1 MRLKFFALAI
11 CGGTC
16 LAATHNAVQELDEVL
31 VEGIE
36 PRYVAPTTRDRIG
49 RIWVP
54 VMLDGRGPYRLVLDT
69 GALRSAVTTTTA
81 AQMGVP
87 LDASPP
93 VMLHGVT
100 GAAVTPTID
109 VERMEVGDVWID
121 PEVLPVVEDA
131 FGGAEG
137 LLGIDGMQ
145 KHRIVIDFRRD
156 FINIA
161 RSKNQLA
168 GAGFGVVRFMESADN
183 LLVVR
188 AEVGRV
194 PVRAIID
201 TGAQATVGNNA
212 LRAALQRQV
221 ARSGTPDHVKGAT
234 GDVQEGVGLRVRSI
248 RLGELQ
254 VNQAHITF
262 ADLHIFSRWKL
273 QEEPAIVIGMDVI
286 GLVEQ
291 LVIDYRRREL
301 QIKPRSG
308 TS

>member
-1 MRLKFFALAI
+1 MRLKFFALAF
-11 CGGTC
+11 CGAAC
-16 LAATHNAVQELDEVL
+16 MAATGPTVLELDEVL

-81 AQMGVP
+81 TLMGVP
-87 LDASPP
+87 LDQSPP

-109 VERMEVGDVWID
+109 IERMEVGDLWLD
-121 PEVLPVVEDA
+121 PQLLPVVDDA

-145 KHRIVIDFRRD
+145 KHRIVIDFSRD

-168 GAGFGVVRFMESADN
+168 ASGFGVVRFMDTPDN

-188 AEVGRV
+188 AEVGRI

-212 LRAALQRQV
+212 LRAALRRQL
-221 ARSGTPDHVKGAT
+221 ARSGTPDRVTGAT

-248 RLGELQ
+248 RLGDLQ
-254 VNQAHITF
+254 VSQAHITF
-262 ADLHIFSRWKL
+262 ADLHIFGRWNL
-273 QEEPAIVIGMDVI
+273 SEEPAIVIGMDVI

-301 QIKPRSG
+301 HIKPRRAG
-308 TS
+308 

>member
-1 MRLKFFALAI
+1 MRLMFFALAF
-11 CGGTC
+11 CGAAC
-16 LAATHNAVQELDEVL
+16 LAATSTSVQELDEVL

-54 VMLDGRGPYRLVLDT
+54 VMLDGQGPYRLVLDT

-81 AQMGVP
+81 ALMGAP
-87 LDASPP
+87 LDQSPP

-109 VERMEVGDVWID
+109 VDRMEVGDLWID
-121 PEVLPVVEDA
+121 PQLLPVVDDA

-145 KHRIVIDFRRD
+145 MHRIVIDFRRD

-168 GAGFGVVRFMESADN
+168 ASGFAVVRFMDTPDN

-188 AEVGRV
+188 AEVGRI

-212 LRAALQRQV
+212 LRTALQRQL
-221 ARSGTPDHVKGAT
+221 ARNGTPDRVTGAT
-234 GDVQEGVGLRVRSI
+234 GDVQEGVGLRVRTI
-248 RLGELQ
+248 RLGALQ
-254 VNQAHITF
+254 VTQAHITF
-262 ADLHIFSRWKL
+262 ADLHIFGQWNLR
-273 QEEPAIVIGMDVI
+273 EEPAIVIGMDVI

-301 QIKPRSG
+301 QIKPRRAG
-308 TS
+308 